1 MASHLDD
8 DDSVFETSETRP
20 FVTNKLGQR
29 RPTII
34 SPRDNRPSSSIY
46 REISQQADNPSDPRL
61 KFKKAIEGD
70 ALFFADLWQK
80 GTDGEKEAVR
90 EDKYG
95 ESSVS
100 VLHLAAKHCHLN
112 VCEILVR
119 DFKIGRLSFDS
130 YLRFG

>member
-1 MASHLDD
+1 MASH
-8 DDSVFETSETRP
+8 
-20 FVTNKLGQR
+20 LGQR

-34 SPRDNRPSSSIY
+34 SPRDNR
-46 REISQQADNPSDPRL
+46 L

-70 ALFFADLWQK
+70 AVFFADLWQK

-100 VLHLAAKHCHLN
+100 VLH
-112 VCEILVR
+112 
-119 DFKIGRLSFDS
+119 
-130 YLRFG
+130 

>member
-46 REISQQADNPSDPRL
+46 REISQQADNPSDPKL

-70 ALFFADLWQK
+70 AVFFADLWQK
-80 GTDGEKEAVR
+80 GTDGEKQAVI

-95 ESSVS
+95 
-100 VLHLAAKHCHLN
+100 
-112 VCEILVR
+112 
-119 DFKIGRLSFDS
+119 
-130 YLRFG
+130 